1 LGKIKLNAKLMTT
14 FGIEKAPITPQSLK
28 AASVE

>member
-1 LGKIKLNAKLMTT
+1 MTT